1 MSNIRLIVTSF
12 RNRNSRFDIVT
23 TTTIKCDNVELTKFF
38 FELIV
43 LNFDMFNDIMNNRNF
58 IFINVF

>member
-1 MSNIRLIVTSF
+1 M
-12 RNRNSRFDIVT
+12 
-23 TTTIKCDNVELTKFF
+23 KCDNVELTKNF
-38 FELIV
+38 FEQIV